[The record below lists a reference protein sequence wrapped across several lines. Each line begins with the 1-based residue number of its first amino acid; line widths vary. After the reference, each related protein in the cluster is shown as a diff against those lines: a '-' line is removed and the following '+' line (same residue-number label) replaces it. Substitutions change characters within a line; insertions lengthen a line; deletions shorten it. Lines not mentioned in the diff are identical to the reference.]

1 MANTALDALA
11 GEQIL
16 ESNSL
21 GTVMRHCVVLKG
33 SANQS
38 ETVISLSVITSAK
51 SIKISYPGL
60 LVIACSTFLVAAAA
74 ACSKQGAGAARPF
87 AFFGLLFVIAYW
99 LSRRASVAITA
110 GEEITET
117 IQGSP
122 SEASAFL
129 AAVQVALE
137 NSRRLAA

>member
-1 MANTALDALA
+1 
-11 GEQIL
+11 
-16 ESNSL
+16 
-21 GTVMRHCVVLKG
+21 MRHCVVLKG
-33 SANQS
+33 GPNQS
-38 ETVISLSVITSAK
+38 ETVVSLAVITSAK
-51 SIKISYPGL
+51 SINISYPGL
-60 LVIACSTFLVAAAA
+60 LVIACSAFLVAAAA

-110 GEEITET
+110 GQEITET

-129 AAVQVALE
+129 AAVEKAL
-137 NSRRLAA
+137 SRPDRIA